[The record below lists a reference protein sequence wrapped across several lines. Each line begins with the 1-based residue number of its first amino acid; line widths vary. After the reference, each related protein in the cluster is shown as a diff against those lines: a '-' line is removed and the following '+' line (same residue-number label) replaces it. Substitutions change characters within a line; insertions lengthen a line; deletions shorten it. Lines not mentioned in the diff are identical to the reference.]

1 MRFQPL
7 KYTLIIRKSML
18 ISYQQLLKYLNLAKT
33 LIIASVLISSFSC
46 LAADIKLPM
55 LGDTSSGIVSKNQE
69 YKLGK
74 AWLQA
79 FRRHVKQHDDPLIQA
94 YLEQLTF
101 DLVTHS
107 ELEDTRLTLVLV
119 NNPNINAFAVPG
131 GIIGIHTGIFTHA
144 DNEDQL
150 ASIISHEIAHLS
162 QRHFARGIESKRN
175 TAHINLAG
183 LLATIIVSSKAGADA
198 GMAALSATQAIT
210 ADQQLRYSRNNEK
223 EADRLGLKIMQ
234 KSGRDPYASA
244 EILEKM
250 MAITRYKGSR
260 LPEFLLT
267 HPMTEK
273 RVSDTRSRALKYQ
286 DKHYP
291 DNFDFYIMQA
301 RALVLHQNNPNYSI
315 EYFRPKIASNSMISE
330 AYRYGLAVS
339 YSHAGNHVKAK
350 ENLSKLIQKKPAYA
364 PYLYTDIEIDIT
376 AGNYRLALK
385 KLNNLLEYNKSN
397 YPLLILQADALW
409 KSHQYQ
415 ASARVLTQLSKDRPE
430 DPSVWYQLAEVSGL
444 AGNIAD
450 VHKARAEYFILIGAL
465 ENAKRQL
472 GYAKKLLQRDVKGYA
487 IVEQRLIEV
496 EEMEKN
502 LKKL

>member
-1 MRFQPL
+1 
-7 KYTLIIRKSML
+7 ML
-18 ISYQQLLKYLNLAKT
+18 ITYQQLLKSLNLAKT
-33 LIIASVLISSFSC
+33 LIIICVLISSFNC
-46 LAADIKLPM
+46 LGADIKLPM

-79 FRRHVKQHDDPLIQA
+79 FRRHVKQHDDPLIQT
-94 YLEQLTF
+94 YIEQLTY

-131 GIIGIHTGIFTHA
+131 GIIGVHTGIFTHA

-162 QRHFARGIESKRN
+162 QRHFARGLESKRN
-175 TAHINLAG
+175 SANINLAG
-183 LLATIIVSSKAGADA
+183 LLATIIVSSQAGADA
-198 GMAALSATQAIT
+198 GMAALSATQAIA

-234 KSGRDPYASA
+234 RSGRDPYASA

-250 MAITRYKGSR
+250 MVMTRYKGNR

-286 DKHYP
+286 KRHYP
-291 DNFDFYIMQA
+291 ENFDFYIMQA
-301 RALVLHQNNPNYSI
+301 RVLVLHQNKPNYSI
-315 EYFRPKIASNSMISE
+315 DYFRQKIASNSIRSE
-330 AYRYGLAVS
+330 AYHYGLAVS
-339 YSHAGNHVKAK
+339 YSQAGNHLKAK
-350 ENLSKLIQKKPAYA
+350 EYLSKLIQKKPTYA
-364 PYLYTDIEIDIT
+364 PYIYTDIETDIS
-376 AGNYRLALK
+376 AGNYRLALQ
-385 KLNNLLEYNKSN
+385 KLNHQLEFNTGN
-397 YPLLILQADALW
+397 YPLLMLQADALW
-409 KSHQYQ
+409 KSHQYK
-415 ASARVLTQLSKDRPE
+415 ASAQVLTHLSKERPE
-430 DPSVWYQLAEVSGL
+430 DPSIWYQLAEVSGL
-444 AGNIAD
+444 AGNIAE
-450 VHKARAEYFILIGAL
+450 VHKARAEYFILIGSL
-465 ENAKRQL
+465 ESAKRQL
-472 GYAKKLLQRDVKGYA
+472 GYAKKLLQKDIKGFA
-487 IVEQRLIEV
+487 IVEQRLIEI
-496 EEMEKN
+496 EDMKKN

>member
-1 MRFQPL
+1 MPYQFF
-7 KYTLIIRKSML
+7 KSSTYLI
-18 ISYQQLLKYLNLAKT
+18 LAKAIF
-33 LIIASVLISSFSC
+33 IISFLTIAANSK
-46 LAADIKLPM
+46 AADIKLPM

-79 FRRHVKQHDDPLIQA
+79 FRRYVTQHDDPLIQA

-107 ELEDTRLTLVLV
+107 ELIDTRLTLVLV
-119 NNPNINAFAVPG
+119 NNANINAFAVPG

-162 QRHFARGIESKRN
+162 QRHFARGLEAKRN
-175 TAHINLAG
+175 SSHINLAG

-198 GMAALSATQAIT
+198 GMAALSATQAIA

-234 KSGRDPYASA
+234 QAGRNPNASA
-244 EILEKM
+244 DMLEKM
-250 MAITRYKGSR
+250 MALTRYKGSR

-286 DKHYP
+286 NRHYP
-291 DNFDFYIMQA
+291 DNFDFYMMQA
-301 RALVLHQNNPNYSI
+301 RAQVLHQDNPNYSI
-315 EYFRPKIASNSMISE
+315 KFFQQKIDTNSLKTD
-330 AYRYGLAVS
+330 AYRYGLAIAHS
-339 YSHAGNHVKAK
+339 YAGDHKQANDHIG
-350 ENLSKLIQKKPAYA
+350 KLLTKKPTNTTYIF
-364 PYLYTDIEIDIT
+364 TDIEIDIR
-376 AGNYRLALK
+376 AGNYKLALQ
-385 KLNNLLEYNKSN
+385 KLNDQLALNGTS
-397 YPLLILQADALW
+397 YPLRMLQADVLW

-415 ASARVLTQLSKDRPE
+415 SSALVLTNLSKDRPD
-430 DPSVWYQLAEVSGL
+430 DPSIWYQLAEVRGL
-444 AGNIAD
+444 AGNITGL
-450 VHKARAEYFILIGAL
+450 HQARAEYFILIGKL

-472 GYAKKLLQRDVKGYA
+472 VFAKKLLQKDIKGLA
-487 IVEQRLIEV
+487 IVEQRLVEIED
-496 EEMEKN
+496 MEKYLN
-502 LKKL
+502 KL

>member
-1 MRFQPL
+1 
-7 KYTLIIRKSML
+7 ML
-18 ISYQQLLKYLNLAKT
+18 ITYPQLLKYLNLAKA
-33 LIIASVLISSFSC
+33 LFIVSVLTLSSSC
-46 LAADIKLPM
+46 LSADIKLPI

-101 DLVTHS
+101 ELVTHS
-107 ELEDTRLTLVLV
+107 KLEDIRLTLVLI

-162 QRHFARGIESKRN
+162 QRHFARGIEAKRN
-175 TAHINLAG
+175 SNHINLAG
-183 LLATIIVSSKAGADA
+183 LLATIVVSSKAGADA
-198 GMAALSATQAIT
+198 GMAALSATQAI
-210 ADQQLRYSRNNEK
+210 AVDQQLRYSRNNEK
-223 EADRLGLKIMQ
+223 EADRLGVKIMQ
-234 KSGRDPYASA
+234 NAGRNPAASA
-244 EILEKM
+244 EMLEKM
-250 MAITRYKGSR
+250 MALTRYKGNR

-286 DKHYP
+286 HRHYP
-291 DNFDFYIMQA
+291 DNFDYYIMQA
-301 RALVLHQNNPNYSI
+301 RTQVLHQNNPNYSI
-315 EYFRPKIASNSMISE
+315 KYFNQKLTSNSLKSE
-330 AYRYGLAVS
+330 AYRYGLAIA
-339 YSHAGNHVKAK
+339 YSQAGNHEQAK
-350 ENLSKLIQKKPAYA
+350 YHITKLLKSKPTYA
-364 PYLYTDIEIDIT
+364 PYIYSDIEIDIA
-376 AGNYRLALK
+376 AGNHKPALQKLNHQLAL
-385 KLNNLLEYNKSN
+385 NNTS
-397 YPLLILQADALW
+397 YPLLMLQADTLW

-415 ASARVLTQLSKDRPE
+415 LSANVLTTLSKDRTE
-430 DPSVWYQLAEVSGL
+430 DPTVWYQLAEVRGL
-444 AGNIAD
+444 AGNISG

-472 GYAKKLLQRDVKGYA
+472 NFAKKLVQNDVKGLA
-487 IVEQRLIEV
+487 IIEHRLIEI
-496 EEMEKN
+496 EAMEKSLN
-502 LKKL
+502 KL